1 MKGRRKFTVVL
12 LPEEGDVYSVVC
24 PALPGC
30 VSQGDGLEGALANIQ
45 EAIAGI
51 LKLRRDKGLPL
62 PTETPDIVADEIRAL
77 LHERAD
83 EGLPL
88 RLETHEVEIDVEV
101 EVPA

>member
-12 LPEEGDVYSVVC
+12 LPEEGDVYSVIC

-30 VSQGDGLEGALANIQ
+30 VSQGYVLEGALANIQ
-45 EAIAGI
+45 EAMDGI

-62 PTETPDIVADEIRAL
+62 STERPDIVADEIRAL

>member
-12 LPEEGDVYSVVC
+12 LPEERNVYSVVC

-30 VSQGDGLEGALANIQ
+30 VSQGEGLEGALTNIQ
-45 EAIAGI
+45 EAMDGI
-51 LKLRRDKGLPL
+51 LKLRREEGLPL
-62 PTETPDIVADEIRAL
+62 PVETPDIVAEEIRVL

>member
-30 VSQGDGLEGALANIQ
+30 VSQGDGLEGALVNIQ
-45 EAIAGI
+45 EAIDGI

-62 PTETPDIVADEIRAL
+62 PTETPDIVADEIAL
-77 LHERAD
+77 CYTSEPTKVFRS
-83 EGLPL
+83 GW
-88 RLETHEVEIDVEV
+88 RRMK
-101 EVPA
+101 